1 MSSSDGAAQLDG
13 AAQMEAAADVV
24 VVLVACPDEEAAG
37 TIARALVEER
47 LAACVHVSAAG
58 RSVYRW
64 KGAVEEAREL
74 LLIVKARADRLDGL
88 ASRIVAL
95 HPYEVPE
102 VLALPVSRGLAPY
115 LDWLRA
121 DGG

>member
-1 MSSSDGAAQLDG
+1 MTPVE
-13 AAQMEAAADVV
+13 EAGDAV
-24 VVLVACPDEEAAG
+24 VVLVACPDEETALS
-37 TIARALVEER
+37 IARALVEER
-47 LAACVHVSAAG
+47 LAACVSATADV

-64 KGAVEEAREL
+64 RGGIEEARERL
-74 LLIVKARADRLDGL
+74 LVVKARADRLDAL
-88 ASRIVAL
+88 AARVVEL

-102 VLALPVSRGLAPY
+102 LLALPVARGFGPY

>member
-1 MSSSDGAAQLDG
+1 MAPEADG
-13 AAQMEAAADVV
+13 MEAAADVV
-24 VVLVACPDEEAAG
+24 VVLVACPDEEVAG

-74 LLIVKARADRLDGL
+74 LLVVKARGDRLDAL
-88 ASRIVAL
+88 AARIVAL
-95 HPYEVPE
+95 HPYAVPE
-102 VLALPVSRGLAPY
+102 VLALPVARGLAPY
-115 LDWLRA
+115 LAWLRA
-121 DGG
+121 EGG